1 LGNCDEISTY
11 LFRMRRVFSGY
22 FEYPCR
28 RGGQKSLMIEIHHL
42 YKKYGSDVFVLEDVN
57 LSIDR
62 GEFVFVVGSSGAGK
76 STLLKLLL
84 REILPTKGFIKV
96 FGRDITRLRKREIP
110 YFRRNIGMVF
120 QDFRLLGDRNV
131 FENVAFSLRVIG
143 VSAREINKRVPLT
156 LKLVG
161 LQDKALKNPGE
172 LSGGEQQR
180 VCVARAIVN
189 RPAVVLADE
198 PTGNL
203 DPNTSMEIMK
213 LLHDINLRGTTVIV
227 ATHAKELVDYFQKRV
242 VVLEG
247 NRVVS
252 DQERGVYFNAY

>member
-1 LGNCDEISTY
+1 
-11 LFRMRRVFSGY
+11 
-22 FEYPCR
+22 
-28 RGGQKSLMIEIHHL
+28 MIEIHHL
-42 YKKYGSDVFVLEDVN
+42 YKQYSDEKYVLDDIN
-57 LSIDR
+57 LFIDR

-84 REILPTKGFIKV
+84 REILPTRGFMKV

-110 YFRRNIGMVF
+110 LYRRNIGMVF
-120 QDFRLLGDRNV
+120 QDFRLLEDRNV
-131 FENVAFSLRVIG
+131 FENVAFSLRVTG
-143 VSAREINKRVPLT
+143 VSSREINKRVPLI
-156 LKLVG
+156 LELVG
-161 LQDKALKNPGE
+161 LQEKALKNPGE

-203 DPNTSMEIMK
+203 DPATSMEIMK
-213 LLHDINLRGTTVIV
+213 LLQDINVRGTTVII

-242 VVLEG
+242 IVLEG
-247 NRVVS
+247 GRVVS
-252 DQERGVYFNAY
+252 DQERGVYYNAH